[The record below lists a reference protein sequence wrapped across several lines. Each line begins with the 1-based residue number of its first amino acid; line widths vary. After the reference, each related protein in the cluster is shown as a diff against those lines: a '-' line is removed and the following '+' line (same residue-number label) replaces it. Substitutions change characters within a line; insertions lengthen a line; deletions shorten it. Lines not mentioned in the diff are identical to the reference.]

1 MELILWRHADAEP
14 GMNDGKREL
23 TDKGRRQA
31 ARVAKW
37 IRHRIDK
44 EWLVLA
50 SPAARAQQTAEA
62 LGVKFETRITLGTGT
77 NPTAV
82 LREAHWPDGR
92 KNVVIV
98 GHQPTLGQVASQLL
112 TDTQGDMAIK
122 KGAAWWF
129 SNGEG
134 NAMGES
140 ILRAVI
146 APDQVDDD

>member
-14 GMNDGKREL
+14 GMNDSKREL

-37 IRHRIDK
+37 IKRRIDK
-44 EWLVLA
+44 DWLVLA

-62 LGVKFETRITLGTGT
+62 LGVKFETRIPLGTGT

-112 TDTQGDMAIK
+112 TDTKGDMAIK

-129 SNGEG
+129 SNGDG
-134 NAMGES
+134 NATGES
-140 ILRAVI
+140 IQRAVI
-146 APDQVDDD
+146 APDHADDV